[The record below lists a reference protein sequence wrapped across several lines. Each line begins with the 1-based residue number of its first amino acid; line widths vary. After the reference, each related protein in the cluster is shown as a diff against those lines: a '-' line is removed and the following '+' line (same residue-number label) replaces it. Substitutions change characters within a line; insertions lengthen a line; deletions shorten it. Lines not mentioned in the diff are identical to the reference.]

1 MSKYTADEIK
11 EILERHKRWLEESD
25 GWSED
30 DRADLSRA
38 DLSRAD
44 LSGAYLSG
52 ADLSGA
58 DLSRADLSGANLSR
72 ANLSGADL
80 SGADLSRADLS
91 GADLSRANLYRANL
105 SDETK
110 IRLCITCP
118 DTGSFIAWKKAG
130 DYIVKLEIPEDAK
143 RSSAT
148 TRKCRASK
156 AKVLEIQNVDGSKA
170 EVDEVISDHGGIYKV
185 GEMIYPDKWDDC
197 RWNEC
202 SHGIHFFVTRMEAE
216 DW

>member
-11 EILERHKRWLEESD
+11 EILERHKRWLDESE
-25 GWSED
+25 GWSEE
-30 DRADLSRA
+30 DRAD
-38 DLSRAD
+38 
-44 LSGAYLSG
+44 LSG

-58 DLSRADLSGANLSR
+58 DLYGANLSRADLSGANLYG

-80 SGADLSRADLS
+80 SGA
-91 GADLSRANLYRANL
+91 NLYRANL
-105 SDETK
+105 SGANLYGADLYGADLSNESK

-118 DTGSFIAWKKAG
+118 DTGSFTAWKKADG
-130 DYIVKLEIPEDAK
+130 YIVKLEIPEDAK

-148 TRKCRASK
+148 TRKCRADK
-156 AKVLEIQNVDGSKA
+156 AKVLEIQNMDGSKA
-170 EVDEVISDHGGIYKV
+170 EVEEVTSERGGVYKV
-185 GEMIYPDKWDDC
+185 GEMVYPDKWDDC

>member
-1 MSKYTADEIK
+1 MRKYTADEIK
-11 EILERHKRWLEESD
+11 EILERHKRWLEESE
-25 GWSED
+25 GWSEYD
-30 DRADLSRA
+30 
-38 DLSRAD
+38 
-44 LSGAYLSG
+44 
-52 ADLSGA
+52 
-58 DLSRADLSGANLSR
+58 R

-80 SGADLSRADLS
+80 SGADLSRAN
-91 GADLSRANLYRANL
+91 LSRANLFGADL

-130 DYIVKLEIPEDAK
+130 GYIVKLEIPEDAN

-148 TRKCRASK
+148 TRKCRADK
-156 AKVLEIQNVDGSKA
+156 AKVLEIQNMDGSKA
-170 EVDEVISDHGGIYKV
+170 EVEEVRSERGGVYKV
-185 GEMIYPDKWDDC
+185 GEIIYPDKWDDC